1 MERFTIL
8 DIFRGAAA
16 LFVVVF
22 HGSFVSGFSNL
33 EFFRGAFLFV
43 DYFFVLSGFV
53 ITYSIASKTFDIK
66 FAHNFIRKRMY
77 RLWPLHLLLLC
88 VFLFFEVGKYLSES
102 LLSIQFNNTAFSGGN
117 APSEILPN
125 LFLVHAWV
133 EGFDSKSFNSPSWSI
148 SIELLLYVL
157 ACTLFL
163 LVNASVFRV
172 VVSVTI
178 LVVAV
183 YFNDLFSA
191 VILRGVMGF
200 FTGMLVYYL
209 FMWIKGRQFKKNI
222 MTIIEVFSL
231 FIIFIYVANYEMSS
245 PFYSALIFGGSV
257 LIFAFEVG
265 AVSSALKTRVLIRL
279 GELSYSIYMVHAAV
293 YFVLIAGVL
302 VFSKLLNVELSKVDQ
317 GVRVLDFGSWFHNS
331 LIQIMVLLVTVFISR
346 FTFKYVELKYKL

>member
-33 EFFRGAFLFV
+33 DFFRGAFLFV

-53 ITYSIASKTFDIK
+53 ITYSIASRTFDIK
-66 FAHNFIRKRMY
+66 FAQSFIKKRVY

-88 VFLFFEVGKYLSES
+88 VFLCFEVGKYLSES
-102 LLSIQFNNTAFSGGN
+102 ILSLQFNNVAFSGAN

-125 LFLVHAWV
+125 FFLIHAWV

-148 SIELLLYVL
+148 SIELLLYLL

-163 LVNASVFRV
+163 LVNSSALRV
-172 VVSVTI
+172 VVSILI

-183 YFNDLFSA
+183 YFNDFFSA

-200 FTGMLVYYL
+200 FTGLLVYYI
-209 FMWIKGRQFKKNI
+209 FMWIKGKELKKSI
-222 MTIIEVFSL
+222 MTFLEVFSL
-231 FIIFIYVANYEMSS
+231 FIILIYVANYNFSS
-245 PFYSALIFGGSV
+245 PFSSALIFGGSV
-257 LIFAFEVG
+257 LVFAFEVG
-265 AVSSALKTRVLIRL
+265 AVSSFLKASVLIRL

-293 YFVLIAGVL
+293 YFLLIAGVL
-302 VFSKLLNVELSKVDQ
+302 ILSKLLNLELSIVDQ
-317 GVRVLDFGSWFHNS
+317 GVRVLDFGSWFLNS
-331 LIQIMVLLVTVFISR
+331 VVQVLVLFITVYISKY
-346 FTFKYVELKYKL
+346 TFEYIELRYKQ

>member
-33 EFFRGAFLFV
+33 DFFRGAFLFV

-53 ITYSIASKTFDIK
+53 ITYSIASRAFDIK
-66 FAHNFIRKRMY
+66 FAQKFIKKRVY
-77 RLWPLHLLLLC
+77 RLWPLHLFLLC
-88 VFLFFEVGKYLSES
+88 VFLSFEVGKYLSES
-102 LLSIQFNNTAFSGGN
+102 LLSLQFNNAAFSGAN

-125 LFLVHAWV
+125 LFLIHAWG

-148 SIELLLYVL
+148 SIELLLYFF
-157 ACTLFL
+157 ACSLFL
-163 LVNASVFRV
+163 LTNSSALRV
-172 VVSVTI
+172 VVSILI

-183 YFNDLFSA
+183 CFKDLFST

-200 FTGMLVYYL
+200 FTGLLVYYI
-209 FMWIKGRQFKKNI
+209 FMWIKGRELKKSM
-222 MTIIEVFSL
+222 MTFLEVFSL
-231 FIIFIYVANYEMSS
+231 FIILIYVSNYDVSS

-257 LIFAFEVG
+257 LVFAFEAGV
-265 AVSSALKTRVLIRL
+265 VSSLIKVRVLIRL
-279 GELSYSIYMVHAAV
+279 GEISYSIYLVHAAV

-302 VFSKLLNVELSKVDQ
+302 IFSKLFSLELSIVDQ
-317 GVRVLDFGSWFHNS
+317 GVRFLDFGSWFLNS
-331 LIQIMVLLVTVFISR
+331 FVQIFVLFVTVYISKY
-346 FTFKYVELKYKL
+346 TFEYIELRYKK